1 MPKNNRMA
9 RSGEELNRR
18 SRHRIRRDGENLG
31 AGVHDVQSV
40 SYMPETLYANQELE
54 IEKRNLMRLGREARA
69 DSRWIKPETSGQS
82 LSKRGDTLPQ

>member
-31 AGVHDVQSV
+31 AGVHDAQSV
-40 SYMPETLYANQELE
+40 SYMPETLYATQ
-54 IEKRNLMRLGREARA
+54 
-69 DSRWIKPETSGQS
+69 
-82 LSKRGDTLPQ
+82 